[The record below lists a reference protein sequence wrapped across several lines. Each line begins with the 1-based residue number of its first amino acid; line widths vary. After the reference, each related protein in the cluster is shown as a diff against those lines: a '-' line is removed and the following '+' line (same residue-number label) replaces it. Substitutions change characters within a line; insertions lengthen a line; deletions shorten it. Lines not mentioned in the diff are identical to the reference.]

1 MGTPLRRQAQ
11 PRSSLEP
18 LQPEERAQNHAGCI
32 MHGTKE
38 QAQLLRRIA
47 LAGGRCL
54 AEECHGPALEA
65 LIATGF
71 VQLQYG
77 DCLALNGCRM
87 GTRSRATLTQALLNS
102 TVYRLRSTLA
112 SNALGQ
118 IQQRC
123 E

>member
-1 MGTPLRRQAQ
+1 MGTPLRRQAH

-47 LAGGRCL
+47 LAGERCL
-54 AEECHGPALEA
+54 AEECHGPALDA

-71 VQLQYG
+71 VQLQY
-77 DCLALNGCRM
+77 DDRLAVTDAGWARARAL
-87 GTRSRATLTQALLNS
+87 RSR
-102 TVYRLRSTLA
+102 RPF
-112 SNALGQ
+112 
-118 IQQRC
+118 
-123 E
+123 